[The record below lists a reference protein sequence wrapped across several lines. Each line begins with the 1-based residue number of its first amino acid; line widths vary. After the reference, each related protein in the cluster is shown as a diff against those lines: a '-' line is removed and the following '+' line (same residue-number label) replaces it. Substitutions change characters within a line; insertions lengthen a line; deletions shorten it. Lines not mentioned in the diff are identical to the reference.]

1 MATTPKGKKP
11 KPQGGGRSLN
21 PDIYRIPV
29 DMVPVVEPERESV
42 MGVLGWIFAVILV
55 ALMLPML
62 AFLYLDV
69 LETKHETKAQLEKI
83 EKLRR
88 EIERKNRDKE
98 PDSFT
103 DNPVFDRVRRPL
115 SLHMPRPK
123 ELGKGR
129 M

>member
-1 MATTPKGKKP
+1 
-11 KPQGGGRSLN
+11 
-21 PDIYRIPV
+21 
-29 DMVPVVEPERESV
+29 MVPVVEPERESV

-69 LETKHETKAQLEKI
+69 LETKHESKAQMEKI

-88 EIERKNRDKE
+88 EVERKNRDKE

-115 SLHMPRPK
+115 SLHVPRPK